1 MSLGDGKKK
10 RASVVVVVVVWF
22 HAANPVIP
30 RLLPPSRCTWNSL
43 KLPSVLSPPLLE
55 PLGPAG
61 VRFKKRNGHYRDAK
75 DNGTEENKGERKRER
90 REIKKNKK
98 IKIQD
103 IMVGISA
110 VGQKTSLLLLLP
122 HFFRGAGYRRK

>member
-1 MSLGDGKKK
+1 ME
-10 RASVVVVVVVWF
+10 F
-22 HAANPVIP
+22 FETPV
-30 RLLPPSRCTWNSL
+30 CA
-43 KLPSVLSPPLLE
+43 LSPPLE

>member
-1 MSLGDGKKK
+1 
-10 RASVVVVVVVWF
+10 
-22 HAANPVIP
+22 
-30 RLLPPSRCTWNSL
+30 
-43 KLPSVLSPPLLE
+43 
-55 PLGPAG
+55 